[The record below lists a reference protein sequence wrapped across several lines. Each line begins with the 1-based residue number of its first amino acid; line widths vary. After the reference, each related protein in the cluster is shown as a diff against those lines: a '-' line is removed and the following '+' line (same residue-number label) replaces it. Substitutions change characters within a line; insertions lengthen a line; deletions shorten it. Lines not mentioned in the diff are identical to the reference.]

1 MADTHQLLKCPA
13 CQKDMTK
20 VFIPREGVNIDICLD
35 GCGGM
40 WFDNRELSYVDEQDE
55 KIDEIL
61 NVISNKTF
69 AEVDQFNHRSCPACG
84 ARMVKNFSSVKKA
97 IQIDECYSC
106 GGKFLDKNELLK
118 FRDEYA
124 TEADRS
130 EDTIKLMYSTV
141 GKELMALQEQNEEL
155 KRNRSGLK
163 KLFDKMIYD

>member
-1 MADTHQLLKCPA
+1 MADTHQTLKCPA
-13 CQKDMTK
+13 CQTDMAK
-20 VFIPREGVNIDICLD
+20 VFVPKEGVNVDICLD

-40 WFDNRELSYVDEQDE
+40 WFDNRELSYFDEQDE

-61 NVISNKTF
+61 SAISNKTF
-69 AEVDQFNHRSCPACG
+69 KEVDETNHRSCPACG

-124 TEADRS
+124 SEEDRS
-130 EDTIKLMYSTV
+130 KDTIALMYATV
-141 GKELMALQEQNEEL
+141 GKDLVALQEKNDEL
-155 KRNRSGLK
+155 KSHRSVFK
-163 KLFDKMIYD
+163 KWFDKVIYD

>member
-1 MADTHQLLKCPA
+1 MADTHAQLKCPA

-20 VFIPREGVNIDICLD
+20 IFIPREGVNIDICLD

-40 WFDNRELSYVDEQDE
+40 WFDNRELGYFDEQEE

-69 AEVDQFNHRSCPACG
+69 TEVDQMNHRSCPACG
-84 ARMVKNFSSVKKA
+84 ARMVKNFSSVKHA

-106 GGKFLDKNELLK
+106 GGKFLDKNELQK

-124 TEADRS
+124 TEEDRS
-130 EDTIKLMYSTV
+130 KDTVALMYSTV
-141 GKELMALQEQNEEL
+141 GKELLALQQQNEEL

-163 KLFDKMIYD
+163 KLFDKIIYD